1 MRLQGKNAIVTG
13 AGSGIGRAIAIGYA
27 REGARVVAGDID
39 AATVVETAET
49 IRAAG
54 GDAIAVPVDVAVKAE
69 VDALFATALD
79 ACGRIH
85 ILVSVPGIST
95 TRAFLDLPE
104 EEWDRVVDVSL
115 KGHYLCGQAAA
126 RHMAEHGG
134 GAIVNISSICD
145 EVAQANYSHYVASK
159 GGVRMLTKAMAMELV
174 EHGIRVNAVAPGPTD
189 TGSRVCAHPPQGA
202 AQSADGA
209 PRPTGPIPAR
219 RKLSASMRPSAARC
233 CPECRWGASPNRKKW
248 SVPRSFSPASRRRA
262 TSPGSRSRST
272 GVTWRCSFVRWSRTG
287 SESGFS
293 SHPLLS
299 RWNSAPRFHPGFLG
313 TLDVPTL
320 RRQS

>member
-39 AATVVETAET
+39 AGTVAETAEK
-49 IRAAG
+49 IHAAG

-104 EEWDRVVDVSL
+104 TEWDRVVDVSL

-126 RHMAEHGG
+126 RHMAEHDG

-189 TGSRVCAHPPQGA
+189 TGSEETKREYAPIRRKVLPRVPMGRLAQPEEMVGA
-202 AQSADGA
+202 AVFLA
-209 PRPTGPIPAR
+209 
-219 RKLSASMRPSAARC
+219 C
-233 CPECRWGASPNRKKW
+233 E
-248 SVPRSFSPASRRRA
+248 
-262 TSPGSRSRST
+262 
-272 GVTWRCSFVRWSRTG
+272 
-287 SESGFS
+287 SESSYVTGIS
-293 SHPLLS
+293 LPVDGGYL
-299 RWNSAPRFHPGFLG
+299 AM
-313 TLDVPTL
+313 
-320 RRQS
+320 

>member
-1 MRLQGKNAIVTG
+1 MRLTRKNAIVTG

-39 AATVVETAET
+39 AASVGRTVDT

-54 GDAIAVPVDVAVKAE
+54 GDAVAVGVDVALKSE
-69 VDALFATALD
+69 VDALIAAALEV
-79 ACGRIH
+79 CERIH

-134 GAIVNISSICD
+134 GAIVNVSSICD

-159 GGVRMLTKAMAMELV
+159 GGVRMLTKAMAMELA

-189 TGSRVCAHPPQGA
+189 TGSEATKKEYAPIRAKVLPRVPMARLAQPEEMVGA
-202 AQSADGA
+202 AVFLA
-209 PRPTGPIPAR
+209 
-219 RKLSASMRPSAARC
+219 C
-233 CPECRWGASPNRKKW
+233 E
-248 SVPRSFSPASRRRA
+248 
-262 TSPGSRSRST
+262 
-272 GVTWRCSFVRWSRTG
+272 
-287 SESGFS
+287 SESSYVTGIS
-293 SHPLLS
+293 LPVDGGYL
-299 RWNSAPRFHPGFLG
+299 AM
-313 TLDVPTL
+313 
-320 RRQS
+320 

>member
-1 MRLQGKNAIVTG
+1 MRLKGKNAIVTG

-39 AATVVETAET
+39 TATAGETAEAICT
-49 IRAAG
+49 AG
-54 GDAIAVPVDVAVKAE
+54 GDAIAVAVDVAVKAE
-69 VDALFATALD
+69 VDALFAVALGT
-79 ACGRIH
+79 CGRIH

-126 RHMAEHGG
+126 RHMSEHGG

-174 EHGIRVNAVAPGPTD
+174 GHGIRVNAIAPGPTD
-189 TGSRVCAHPPQGA
+189 TGSEAVKKEYAPIRRKVLPRVPMARFAQPEEMVGA
-202 AQSADGA
+202 AVFLA
-209 PRPTGPIPAR
+209 
-219 RKLSASMRPSAARC
+219 C
-233 CPECRWGASPNRKKW
+233 E
-248 SVPRSFSPASRRRA
+248 
-262 TSPGSRSRST
+262 
-272 GVTWRCSFVRWSRTG
+272 
-287 SESGFS
+287 SESSYVTGIS
-293 SHPLLS
+293 LPVDGGYL
-299 RWNSAPRFHPGFLG
+299 AI
-313 TLDVPTL
+313 
-320 RRQS
+320 

>member
-13 AGSGIGRAIAIGYA
+13 AGSGIGRAIAIGFA

-39 AATVVETAET
+39 GATVEETVAA

-54 GDAIAVPVDVAVKAE
+54 GDAEAVAVDVAVRTQ
-69 VDALFATALD
+69 VDALFDAAFN

-145 EVAQANYSHYVASK
+145 EVAQANYSHYVAAK

-174 EHGIRVNAVAPGPTD
+174 EHGIRVNAIAPGPTD
-189 TGSRVCAHPPQGA
+189 TGSEAMRREYAPLRRKVLPRVPMARVAQPEEMVGA
-202 AQSADGA
+202 ALFLA
-209 PRPTGPIPAR
+209 
-219 RKLSASMRPSAARC
+219 C
-233 CPECRWGASPNRKKW
+233 E
-248 SVPRSFSPASRRRA
+248 
-262 TSPGSRSRST
+262 
-272 GVTWRCSFVRWSRTG
+272 
-287 SESGFS
+287 SESSYVTGIS
-293 SHPLLS
+293 LPVDGGYL
-299 RWNSAPRFHPGFLG
+299 AM
-313 TLDVPTL
+313 
-320 RRQS
+320 